1 MTEAAEA
8 PTSPVTEENESSPE
22 PDTKGY
28 QRFRLI
34 PGEEV
39 HWRSHL
45 RGSPS
50 LQGTSQLCSCLV
62 STSSSGGARAVV
74 DSQEDASFILRVL
87 ENAILL
93 GNVDVHDHHAHLLG
107 SIA

>member
-39 HWRSHL
+39 HL
-45 RGSPS
+45 ALSPS
-50 LQGTSQLCSCLV
+50 WFAFAPRYL
-62 STSSSGGARAVV
+62 
-74 DSQEDASFILRVL
+74 
-87 ENAILL
+87 
-93 GNVDVHDHHAHLLG
+93 
-107 SIA
+107 